1 VRWLI
6 ISIPIMRT
14 TVEIWKHACRLS
26 RERRYGD
33 LEQSDGFERLSVLSL
48 AAVISWDRWAL
59 RDVYIWCG
67 VLREGD
73 AGLSKPSSIYGDA
86 GEFMLGVRAYL
97 L

>member
-1 VRWLI
+1 MAYNGYSYHENYCGDLDTCMQV
-6 ISIPIMRT
+6 
-14 TVEIWKHACRLS
+14 LS
-26 RERRYGD
+26 GAKYGD
-33 LEQSDGFERLSVLSL
+33 MEQSDGFERLSVLSL

-73 AGLSKPSSIYGDA
+73 PGLSKPSSIYGDA
-86 GEFMLGVRAYL
+86 GEFMLGVRPYL